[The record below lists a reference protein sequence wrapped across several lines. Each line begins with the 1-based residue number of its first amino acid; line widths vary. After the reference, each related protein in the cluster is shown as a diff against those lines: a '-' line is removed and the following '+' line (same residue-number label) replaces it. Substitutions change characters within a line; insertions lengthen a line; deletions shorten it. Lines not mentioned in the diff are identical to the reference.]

1 MATKKTQVV
10 FSSEDGAISRAVEQL
25 VAGELVAIPTETV
38 YGVAADALN
47 DAAVQQ
53 IYTAKGRPSNNPLIC
68 HVSSIQMADHYV
80 YVNENAKKLMNH
92 YWPGP
97 LTLVLPRRDEN
108 GISDTVSAKL
118 STLAVRCPDNE
129 ATRSIIENLNRPIAA
144 PSANPSGKLSP
155 TTAKDV
161 EEGLGGK
168 IAMIIDGGATN
179 VGIESTII
187 GVEGDKL
194 TLLRP
199 GTLTAEDIAETMGM
213 AVHNRED
220 NSITAPG
227 QLKSH
232 YAPNSAVRLNA
243 EERNSGETLIGFGD
257 VDCDFNLSPDEDF
270 AEAARNLFNMLREA
284 DALNTETIAV
294 SPIPNHGIGI
304 ALNDRL
310 ERAAAPRN
318 S

>member
-10 FSSEDGAISRAVEQL
+10 SATEDGAISKAVEQL
-25 VAGELVAIPTETV
+25 LAGSLVAIPTETV

-47 DAAVQQ
+47 EGAVKA
-53 IYTAKGRPSNNPLIC
+53 IYSAKGRPSNNPLIC
-68 HVSSIQMADHYV
+68 HVSGPEMAKRYV
-80 YVNENAKKLMNH
+80 EVNETAQKLMNH

-97 LTLVLPRRDEN
+97 LTLVLARTDNKEV
-108 GISDTVSAKL
+108 SDTVSARL
-118 STLAVRCPDNE
+118 DTLAVRCPDNCE
-129 ATRSIIENLNRPIAA
+129 TRAIIEKLARPIAA

-155 TTAKDV
+155 TTAADV
-161 EEGLGGK
+161 QEGLGGR
-168 IAMIIDGGATN
+168 INLIIDGGSTN

-187 GVEGDKL
+187 GVDGSKL

-199 GTLTAEDIAETMGM
+199 GTLTAEDIAEFMEM
-213 AVHNRED
+213 PVHARDSNA
-220 NSITAPG
+220 ITAPG

-232 YAPNSAVRLNA
+232 YAPNASVRLNA
-243 EERNSGETLIGFGD
+243 TDKKPGETFIGFGPIE
-257 VDCDFNLSPDEDF
+257 CDHTLSETGDF
-270 AEAARNLFNMLREA
+270 AEAAKNLFSVIRAA
-284 DALNTETIAV
+284 DKENTNTIAI

-304 ALNDRL
+304 AINDRL

>member
-10 FSSEDGAISRAVEQL
+10 FSSEDGAILRAVEQL
-25 VAGELVAIPTETV
+25 IDGELVAIPTETV

-47 DAAVQQ
+47 DIAVQQ

-80 YVNENAKKLMNH
+80 YVNENAQKLMNH

-118 STLAVRCPDNE
+118 PTLAVRCPDNE
-129 ATRSIIENLNRPIAA
+129 TTRSIIENLDRPIAA

-168 IAMIIDGGATN
+168 IAMIIDGGSTN

-220 NSITAPG
+220 STITAPG

-243 EERNSGETLIGFGD
+243 LERKEGETLIGFGD
-257 VDCDFNLSPDEDF
+257 VDCDFNLSPSGDF
-270 AEAARNLFNMLREA
+270 AEAARNLFNTLREA
-284 DALNTETIAV
+284 DAKNTKTIAV
-294 SPIPNHGIGI
+294 TSIPNHGIGI

-318 S
+318 N